1 MEIFISVKI
10 CEKIYLI
17 CLKLILFWGLLMLI
31 YKVFIILVYSF
42 ILVGLDL
49 LNYLY
54 LGLFVLFFFIFI
66 GNEKL

>member
-1 MEIFISVKI
+1 
-10 CEKIYLI
+10 
-17 CLKLILFWGLLMLI
+17 MLI

-54 LGLFVLFFFIFI
+54 LGLFASFFLIFI